1 MPPGEQG
8 AGLVFSVENLAL
20 QLQIDADGDGLL
32 AVLFVII
39 GGQGTVHRRFL
50 LKKFVDSVQT
60 V

>member
-8 AGLVFSVENLAL
+8 AGRVFSVENLAL

-39 GGQGTVHRRFL
+39 GGAGDGT
-50 LKKFVDSVQT
+50 
-60 V
+60 